1 MAELMQHDAIVS
13 SIVDLQSG
21 IHLASA
27 SIDGTIIVWNVDQKT
42 KQQIFK
48 EDENIVSDNH
58 KFFNPITLSL
68 SEDKKKLL
76 SVGIKG
82 DLQLFEINFGKKEIL
97 SLLKS
102 ESLY

>member
-1 MAELMQHDAIVS
+1 MAEFLHEDAIVS

-21 IHLASA
+21 IHIASA
-27 SIDGTIIVWNVDQKT
+27 SIDGTIVVWNVEKKA
-42 KQQIFK
+42 KQHVFK
-48 EDENIVSDNH
+48 EDENIASNNH

-82 DLQLFEINFGKKEIL
+82 DLQLFEVNFG
-97 SLLKS
+97 
-102 ESLY
+102 